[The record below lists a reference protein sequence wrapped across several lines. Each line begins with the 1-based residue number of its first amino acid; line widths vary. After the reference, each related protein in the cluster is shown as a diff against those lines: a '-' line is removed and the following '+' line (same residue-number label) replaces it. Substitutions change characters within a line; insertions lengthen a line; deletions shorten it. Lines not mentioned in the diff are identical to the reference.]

1 MSKFSNLNE
10 ECWFREYSV
19 DFIFCC
25 LILSCLNSY
34 AIAQPM
40 WRIGIAPNGMALVAI
55 GSFFTII
62 NCSQSTCQKWIIES
76 CSSSLICRSKIWRV
90 KLNEHSLFYY
100 SLIIILSAP
109 PFASPHLSLL
119 ARSRHAGCFRD
130 RSPCSNLKAACGI
143 EATIF
148 KLQFYPDGGHILEE
162 NKNKMSIYN
171 IFLFFS
177 NCYISNLK
185 SAPPVLSLYLCDGWQ
200 EAVDTDGPGK
210 WVMSSEYSHGPTKL

>member
-1 MSKFSNLNE
+1 MSNFSNLNE

-25 LILSCLNSY
+25 LILSCLNGY

-40 WRIGIAPNGMALVAI
+40 WRIGIAPNGMAQVAI

-62 NCSQSTCQKWIIES
+62 NCSQSSCMVLIQEICQKWILES
-76 CSSSLICRSKIWRV
+76 CSSSLMCRSKILGRQIKWAFII
-90 KLNEHSLFYY
+90 LLFINYY
-100 SLIIILSAP
+100 SKRTSIAP
-109 PFASPHLSLL
+109 LPLSLL
-119 ARSRHAGCFRD
+119 ARSRHAGLFRD

-171 IFLFFS
+171 IYIFFFF
-177 NCYISNLK
+177 ISNRNITNLK
-185 SAPPVLSLYLCDGWQ
+185 PTPPVCLSCLPWRWVSHVEEKWNPRGW
-200 EAVDTDGPGK
+200 
-210 WVMSSEYSHGPTKL
+210 